1 MPVGEELKFKF
12 RYILLKN
19 ERKRGKSSAK
29 IGREGKDMIGRFR
42 SGDTIFYGEIE
53 GGRVYPTGG
62 TSAGAFE
69 LSELRVLPPSFPTK
83 IVCVGL
89 NYKDHAAE
97 FSMEIPEAP
106 VLFLKPPSAIIGHG
120 DKIIYPESSSRVDY
134 EAELA
139 VVIGKR
145 CKNISAEKAEDVIA
159 GYTCFNDVT
168 ARDLQ
173 RKDGQWTRAKSFDT
187 FAALGP
193 YIVSTEEI
201 DISDLKIACRVNGE
215 TKQSSSTSNLIF
227 DIPYL
232 IEFITEIMTLEVG
245 DVIATGTPSG
255 VGELHR
261 GDIVEVDIQ
270 GIGTLRNEVV

>member
-1 MPVGEELKFKF
+1 
-12 RYILLKN
+12 
-19 ERKRGKSSAK
+19 
-29 IGREGKDMIGRFR
+29 MIGRFR

-53 GGRVYPTGG
+53 GGRVYPNGG
-62 TSAGAFE
+62 TSAGTFE
-69 LSELRVLPPSFPTK
+69 LSELRVLPPSFPSK

-89 NYKDHAAE
+89 NYRDHAEE
-97 FSMEIPEAP
+97 FSMEIPESP
-106 VLFLKPPSAIIGHG
+106 VLFEASFCGYRAWGQDHLSCI
-120 DKIIYPESSSRVDY
+120 STRVDF

-193 YIVSTEEI
+193 YIVSTEEF
-201 DISDLKIACRVNGE
+201 DISDAKISCRVNGE

-227 DIPYL
+227 DIPHL

-261 GDIVEVDIQ
+261 GDTVEVEVQ

>member
-1 MPVGEELKFKF
+1 
-12 RYILLKN
+12 
-19 ERKRGKSSAK
+19 
-29 IGREGKDMIGRFR
+29 MIGKFR
-42 SGDTIFYGEIE
+42 SGDEIFYGEIDN
-53 GGRVYPTGG
+53 GRVYPRGEIH
-62 TSAGAFE
+62 AGIFE
-69 LSELRVLPPSFPTK
+69 LSELRILPPVSPTK

-89 NYKDHAAE
+89 NYRDHAKE
-97 FSMEIPEAP
+97 FSVEIPENP
-106 VLFLKPPSAIIGHG
+106 VLFLKPPSAVIGHE
-120 DKIIYPESSSRVDY
+120 DKIIYPPSSSRVDY

-139 VVIGKR
+139 VVICKR
-145 CKNISAEKAEDVIA
+145 CKNISAERAEDVIA

-173 RKDGQWTRAKSFDT
+173 QKDGQWTRAKSFDT

-193 YIVSTEEI
+193 YLATPDELDVS
-201 DISDLKIACRVNGE
+201 DAKITCRVNGE
-215 TKQSSSTSNLIF
+215 TRQESSTSNLIF

-255 VGELHR
+255 VGEMHR
-261 GDIVEVDIQ
+261 GDTVEVEIQ

>member
-1 MPVGEELKFKF
+1 
-12 RYILLKN
+12 
-19 ERKRGKSSAK
+19 
-29 IGREGKDMIGRFR
+29 MIGRFR
-42 SGDTIFYGEIE
+42 SGDNVFYGEIE
-53 GGRVYPTGG
+53 DGRVYPNGG
-62 TSAGAFE
+62 ISAGAFE
-69 LSELRVLPPSFPTK
+69 LSELRVLPPSFPSK

-89 NYKDHAAE
+89 NYKDHAE
-97 FSMEIPEAP
+97 ELYMEVPETP
-106 VLFLKPPSAIIGHG
+106 VLFLKPPSAVIGHG
-120 DKIIYPESSSRVDY
+120 DKIIYPASSLRVDY

-173 RKDGQWTRAKSFDT
+173 QKDGQWTRAKSFDT
-187 FAALGP
+187 FAAFGP

-201 DISDLKIACRVNGE
+201 DVTDAKIACRVNGE
-215 TKQSSSTSNLIF
+215 TRQESNTSNLIF

-245 DVIATGTPSG
+245 DVIATGTPPG

-261 GDIVEVDIQ
+261 GDTVEVEIQ
-270 GIGTLRNEVV
+270 GIGKLRNEVV

>member
-1 MPVGEELKFKF
+1 
-12 RYILLKN
+12 
-19 ERKRGKSSAK
+19 
-29 IGREGKDMIGRFR
+29 MIGRFR

-53 GGRVYPTGG
+53 GGRVYSNGG
-62 TSAGAFE
+62 TSAGTFE
-69 LSELRVLPPSFPTK
+69 LSELRVLPPSFPSK

-89 NYKDHAAE
+89 NYKDHAEE
-97 FSMEIPEAP
+97 FSMEIPESP
-106 VLFLKPPSAIIGHG
+106 VLFLKPPSAVIGHG
-120 DKIIYPESSSRVDY
+120 DKIIYPASSTRVDF

-193 YIVSTEEI
+193 YIVSTEEF
-201 DISDLKIACRVNGE
+201 DISDAKISCRVNGE

-261 GDIVEVDIQ
+261 GDTVEVEVQ